1 VTGKRRR
8 SHGEGSIFKYRDGFA
23 AVMDLGWSG
32 GKRQRKWVYGKTER
46 EVLGKLADLRRQQEK
61 GQDLTAAP
69 RTFGEWLDEWLVMK
83 ERDGTRPRTVQEYR
97 ALVNNHVRPALGKV
111 ALDKLSPTMV
121 RRLLAEKTDDG
132 LSAGTVR
139 HIHGVIRN
147 ALGDAEREELVHRN
161 VARTVRPPAL
171 RRPERRS
178 LTVAEAKRLLGE
190 LEGHPMEAF
199 YVTALT
205 VGLRRGELLG
215 LRWSDIDLAAGML
228 TVRQT
233 VQRVGGRLQF
243 TEPKTDRSRRTVPV
257 PRQAVD
263 VLRRHHPP
271 PGRRPA
277 RCGGGL
283 AGLRPGLH
291 DPPRHADRAGQPGPK
306 LVQDPRSRRPRLAP
320 YPRSAP
326 RVRHVPARVRRI
338 TQDGHEGARAQP
350 DRADHE
356 HLRTRPARD
365 RADCHR
371 RRQPAPIRLMA
382 VPTAVR
388 AFGRAAGQP
397 AAWSLSCKKVS
408 APGRIRT
415 CDLQIRSL
423 LLYPLSYGRLGP
435 QAGYPVPR

>member
-1 VTGKRRR
+1 MTGKRRR

-46 EVLGKLADLRRQQEK
+46 EVLGKLADLRRRQEK

-83 ERDGTRPRTVQEYR
+83 DRDGTRPRTVQEYR

-178 LTVAEAKRLLGE
+178 LTVAEAKRLLKQ

-199 YVTALT
+199 YITALT

-215 LRWSDIDLAAGML
+215 LRWSDIDLAAGVL

-233 VQRVGGRLQF
+233 VQRVGGRLEF

-257 PRQAVD
+257 PGQAID
-263 VLRRHHPP
+263 VLRRHH
-271 PGRRPA
+271 RRQA
-277 RCGGGL
+277 AVRLAAGERWQDYGL
-283 AGLRPGLH
+283 VFTTRLGTPVEPDNLDRSWYKIRAAADLDWLRIH
-291 DPPRHADRAGQPGPK
+291 DLRHACATFLLASGAS
-306 LVQDPRSRRPRLAP
+306 PRTVMKVLGHSQIGLTMNTYAHVLPEIE
-320 YPRSAP
+320 RSA
-326 RVRHVPARVRRI
+326 VDAASRH
-338 TQDGHEGARAQP
+338 
-350 DRADHE
+350 
-356 HLRTRPARD
+356 L
-365 RADCHR
+365 
-371 RRQPAPIRLMA
+371 
-382 VPTAVR
+382 
-388 AFGRAAGQP
+388 FG
-397 AAWSLSCKKVS
+397 
-408 APGRIRT
+408 
-415 CDLQIRSL
+415 
-423 LLYPLSYGRLGP
+423 
-435 QAGYPVPR
+435 